1 MAGLIDSIF
10 GGSVADVTRAREAET
25 SRQIQKQLQEVSQYR
40 EPSVGERFGTSF
52 GTAFGGKIADKV
64 FGNKELEK
72 AQRGETV
79 FNDISNTYS
88 QDNPEYFFALA
99 EAARQEG
106 KFDASMELF
115 KQGTALATY
124 QTKLK
129 TDKTEKESSFGKEIF
144 KLQVANELAYG
155 GITPE
160 TFQAMKDSGLYS
172 AENIKT
178 IQGLVTQTPP
188 TPKGKS
194 AAEAGIATKPEAAAF
209 KDIARIQELAQN
221 KNAGVSARPQTP
233 DQSLLSRGSA
243 GVASGVSGAYDSTQ
257 DFFKRVFRPYE

>member
-25 SRQIQKQLQEVSQYR
+25 SRQIQKQLQEASRYR
-40 EPSVGERFGTSF
+40 EPTVGEKFGTSF
-52 GTAFGGKIADKV
+52 GTAFGGKIAEGV
-64 FGNKELEK
+64 FGNEELEK

-79 FNDISNTYS
+79 FNDISNRYS

-124 QTKLK
+124 QTKLE

-144 KLQVANELAYG
+144 KLQVANELAGG

-178 IQGLVTQTPP
+178 IQGLVTQTQPAS
-188 TPKGKS
+188 KGMS
-194 AAEAGIATKPEAAAF
+194 AADAGIAKTPEAAAF

-233 DQSLLSRGSA
+233 DQSLLSRGST
-243 GVASGVSGAYDSTQ
+243 GVSGAYDSTQ